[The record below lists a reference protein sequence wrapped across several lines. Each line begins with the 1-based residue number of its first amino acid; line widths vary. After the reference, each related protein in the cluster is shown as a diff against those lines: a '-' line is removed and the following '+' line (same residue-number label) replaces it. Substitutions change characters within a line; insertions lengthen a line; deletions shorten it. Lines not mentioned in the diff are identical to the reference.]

1 MAYLALA
8 RKWRPQKFEEVKG
21 QEHITLS
28 LKNALSSG
36 RTTHA
41 YLFSGPIGTG
51 KTTTA
56 RILAKALNCQ
66 GEDPSRRPCN
76 ECNPCLEITR
86 GSCLDVLEI
95 DGASNRG
102 IDEIRELRERIKFA
116 PVNLRR
122 KVYIIDEVHM
132 LTEPAFNALLKTLEE
147 PPSYV
152 VFVFATT
159 NPHKVPLTILSR
171 CQRFDFKRISNQNI
185 IQVLEAIVKEEN
197 ITIDSSALNLISQAA
212 TGSLRD
218 AQTILD
224 QLISYKRT
232 NIKREDVLFLLGRAS
247 FEDLVNLSKAIS
259 NQDKVSCLNQVKEV
273 YYNGLDLEQ
282 LVFDLLKFYKDLYF
296 IKISPSLSEVLEVS
310 EKELDILTEQSQNYS
325 LDYLRNIIEYLKKLP
340 SNFKETNHS
349 KLILELGIMD
359 LIELR
364 NKVPIAQ
371 ILNRLEEIA
380 ERYKDYKK
388 DYKVGESTFSLEKD
402 YHDLS
407 SSDEI
412 SSLDII
418 PSLNL
423 NEVKKGWNLLLE
435 RVKKKKAS
443 LKACLS
449 EGEILEVNNE
459 AIVLGFQESF
469 SSKIVEKKENIE
481 IIEEEIRSVFDQ
493 ELKLKIAIQRKSS
506 IKKEDSSDLNY
517 SLLLDNE
524 PVVKEA
530 LEVFGGQIIKVK
542 E

>member
-8 RKWRPQKFEEVKG
+8 RKWRPQRFEEVMG

-28 LKNALSSG
+28 LRNAISG
-36 RTTHA
+36 NRITHA
-41 YLFSGPIGTG
+41 YLFSGPRGTG

-66 GEDPSRRPCN
+66 REDQNMRPCN
-76 ECNPCLEITR
+76 ECNPCLEITG

-116 PVNLRR
+116 PVNLRN
-122 KVYIIDEVHM
+122 KVYIIDEIHM

-171 CQRFDFKRISNQNI
+171 CQRFDFKRISNQNVV
-185 IQVLEAIVKEEN
+185 QALEAIIKEEN

-224 QLISYKRT
+224 QVISYKRT

-247 FEDLVNLSKAIS
+247 FDDLVNFSKAIS
-259 NQDKVSCLNQVKEV
+259 SQDKVSCLNQINEV

-282 LVFDLLKFYKDLYF
+282 LVFDLLRFYKDLYF

-310 EKELDILTEQSQNYS
+310 ENELDVLAEQSQNYS
-325 LDYLRNIIEYLKKLP
+325 LDYLRNIIEYLKKLH
-340 SNFKETNHS
+340 SNLKEANHS
-349 KLILELGIMD
+349 KLILELGIID
-359 LIELR
+359 LIELK

-371 ILNRLEEIA
+371 ILNRLKEIEEQ
-380 ERYKDYKK
+380 YKDYK
-388 DYKVGESTFSLEKD
+388 VRESTFSLEED
-402 YHDLS
+402 YHGLLS
-407 SSDEI
+407 SEGI

-418 PSLNL
+418 PSLSL
-423 NEVKKGWNLLLE
+423 NEVKKGWGLLLE
-435 RVKKKKAS
+435 RVKEKKSS

-449 EGEILEVNNE
+449 EGEILEVNDE
-459 AIVLGFQESF
+459 AVVLGFQEGF
-469 SSKIVEKKENIE
+469 SSKIMEKKENIE
-481 IIEEEIRSVFDQ
+481 IIEEEIKGVFGQ
-493 ELKLKIAIQRKSS
+493 ELKLNIAVQRKSE
-506 IKKEDSSDLNY
+506 IKKEDIGDLNY
-517 SLLLDNE
+517 SLLLDSE
-524 PVVKEA
+524 PVVKET
-530 LEVFGGQIIKVK
+530 LDVFGGQIIKVK
-542 E
+542 K